1 MKINKYNISKEG
13 GSDARQVQGG
23 TFISNISNKDAEV
36 TDEAQRLKETHLIF
50 GQPFNGSQDVS
61 GDISNAQNINASGG
75 DLTIKQEVD
84 DEGVNGGNIIVDGN
98 INAGG
103 NVSGSK
109 FIGDVEADWI
119 SASEGDIALINANN
133 INVGGSVTIE
143 DKLKIQELE
152 VYTDEDG
159 ALFSGASQY
168 TFDGTINAEE
178 GQFQELETE
187 DLSATNAEITDT
199 LKTNKFEGVLAEIKK
214 LISEDIEV
222 DNLTVKKAAHFFK
235 LIIDEIKSVGG
246 QIIISPTN
254 ASFDKV
260 VASGSDYKCYFRAE
274 DGGKKIDNQFEIE
287 DQVVCQTFN
296 AAEGTS
302 YNTSNKFYWC
312 LVSGVGSEV
321 IDGIDYH
328 YIVLSGSDKDSDS
341 NGVPEEGDKVALLGN
356 RSDTS
361 RQNAIVISAYSAA
374 FLDSGLEA
382 PFIAQYKGI
391 NNYNLSNHRNSIISN
406 GMNMFKGDFVLTSG
420 ESVGGEIAQIK
431 EDANNISLLVQQ
443 PNEINMFEGSD
454 STNFS
459 CWGVSGNITLSNS
472 GTMYTIYNSQYST
485 LKSGKYIL
493 AQMGVNGYLIQKS
506 KYVVTNKSL
515 KLTLSVLFGNGINA
529 ANVGI
534 YDNSGVSLAS
544 TQSLKVG
551 TNTYSFTLSKVPN
564 DTIVLKIYAPSGAVF
579 AFKEEKALME
589 SVPKRISGIEV
600 DVDSITSRVATA
612 EGNIT
617 QVTQKADGLTT
628 RVTSAEGNISQI
640 QQTTN
645 SITSRVTSVEGNV
658 SQLSQKANELS
669 SKITSAEGNIS
680 QIVQNTNQITNRIS
694 NVEGNVSQLS
704 QKANAIESTVSK
716 IQVGGKNLINDSEFT
731 TYGYSNSKWSWT
743 NADCNA
749 SFGYL
754 GQNGLYAANSPSN
767 NGAEGYLNIGYQSL
781 KNKLKPDTYYTFSF
795 YAKGTEGSSV
805 ENDGTKYNFKARVT
819 TYVYPNVGSELADNA
834 HTFALTSEWK
844 RYSYTFRTTSNLNVE
859 ANHGCLFRLVKT
871 VENGTTYY
879 SDAYVCMPKIEE
891 GTMATDWESNADDMK
906 SYITQKADS
915 IESKIVTEDTI
926 NSKISQSKSNIKAEV
941 FNDLN
946 ESTGIDI
953 ASGTIT
959 LNANKTVFNGNINMR
974 NSDEGLVVFDNKG
987 NPSVI
992 IQNKQ
997 IPTLANLN
1005 NSTHDYI
1012 TTAEFTKTATNTFA
1026 SASQKVGSARVGD
1039 TIVVEGGGFYFCY
1052 KNSSNVINAIPL
1064 SSTSYV
1070 EYYYTLKNTTTN
1082 KTTTSSTKKL
1092 TSTTSA
1098 LEGGFLE
1105 SFTHTVTEEGNFEVV
1120 LNLKHINPTTTYS
1133 TYHIVWGYY
1142 LDKNVSQYTQLG
1154 TNGLVSVQ
1162 DQYKYLYFGNE
1173 GFEARMSYYNGFRV
1187 TKNYCQQVIADYND
1201 KTLWGSLAS
1210 MVRVAVNPQTTSM
1223 AVSTGGTSQGT
1234 KNVVRA
1240 DADYYGVDNF
1250 IFKSLSS
1257 EVWVKLPTALI
1268 QYEGANYYLG
1278 VGRVVRVKNLT
1289 SQKCYVYIS
1298 DSGYKIYDKT
1308 GTSGSYYINIGNGSA
1323 EFVWDGS
1330 EWVRMY

>member
-1 MKINKYNISKEG
+1 MKINKYNVSKEG
-13 GSDARQVQGG
+13 GSDARQVQSG
-23 TFISNISNKDAEV
+23 TLINSISNKDAEV
-36 TDEAQRLKETHLIF
+36 SDEAQRLKETHLIF

-61 GDISNAQNINASGG
+61 GDISNAQNITASGG
-75 DLTIKQEVD
+75 DLTIIQETD
-84 DEGVNGGNIIVDGN
+84 DEGVNGGNIIADGN
-98 INAGG
+98 ILAGG

-109 FIGDVEADWI
+109 FIGDVEADLV

-133 INVGGSVTIE
+133 INVGGIVAIE
-143 DKLKIQELE
+143 DKLRLKGANELDM
-152 VYTDEDG
+152 YTDEDG
-159 ALFSGASQY
+159 TWFEGGLNY
-168 TFDGTINAEE
+168 WFDGSVNA
-178 GQFQELETE
+178 TE
-187 DLSATNAEITDT
+187 VIADDIQTEHIQATNADVLDT
-199 LKTNKFEGVLAEIKK
+199 LDTNNLKGVLAEISKI
-214 LISEDIEV
+214 ISENIEV

-254 ASFDKV
+254 ATFDKV
-260 VASGSDYKCYFRAE
+260 VMNGSDFKCYFRAE
-274 DGGKKIDNQFEIE
+274 EGEKKIDNQFELD

-302 YNTSNKFYWC
+302 YNASNKFYWR
-312 LVSGVGSEV
+312 LVVGKGSEEV
-321 IDGIDYH
+321 DGVKYH
-328 YIVLSGSDKDSDS
+328 YIILSDSDKDIDC
-341 NGVPEEGDKVALLGN
+341 NGVPEDGDKVALLGN
-356 RSDTS
+356 RTDTS
-361 RQNAIVISAYSAA
+361 RQNAIIISAYSAA
-374 FLDSGLEA
+374 FLDNGIEP
-382 PFIAQYKGI
+382 PFIVQYKGI
-391 NNYNLSNHRNSIISN
+391 SNYNLSTRRNSVISN
-406 GMNMFKGDFVLTSG
+406 GLNLFKGDFILTSG
-420 ESVGGEIAQIK
+420 EDVSGQMAEIKQV
-431 EDANNISLLVQQ
+431 ANDISLLVQEPTQVNIFESSDGNNYGCWQ
-443 PNEINMFEGSD
+443 PYGTSSISKKYNTDNVLVLGGASGGYILQPSKYYITTNKLKVSLNVSELQGLASYYKIEIANKSGTSI
-454 STNFS
+454 SNTYNL
-459 CWGVSGNITLSNS
+459 VSGNGS
-472 GTMYTIYNSQYST
+472 YNFT
-485 LKSGKYIL
+485 LKSIPNDI
-493 AQMGVNGYLIQKS
+493 VYLKIT
-506 KYVVTNKSL
+506 V
-515 KLTLSVLFGNGINA
+515 A
-529 ANVGI
+529 ANARCAFKNEISYIGSVP
-534 YDNSGVSLAS
+534 NRLAS
-544 TQSLKVG
+544 
-551 TNTYSFTLSKVPN
+551 
-564 DTIVLKIYAPSGAVF
+564 
-579 AFKEEKALME
+579 
-589 SVPKRISGIEV
+589 IEV
-600 DVDSITSRVATA
+600 DVDSITSRVSTA
-612 EGNIT
+612 EGNIAE
-617 QVTQKADGLTT
+617 VTQKADGLTT
-628 RVTSAEGNISQI
+628 KVANAEGNIAQI

-669 SKITSAEGNIS
+669 SRVSSAEGNIS

-694 NVEGNVSQLS
+694 NVEGDVSQLS
-704 QKANAIESTVSK
+704 LFADTLESSIAK
-716 IQVGGKNLINDSEFT
+716 IQVGGKNLINDSEFS
-731 TYGYSNSKWSWT
+731 TYGYTSSKWSYT
-743 NADCNA
+743 NASCNA
-749 SFGYL
+749 GFGYL
-754 GQNGLYAANSPSN
+754 GQNGLYAGNSPSN

-795 YAKGTEGSSV
+795 YAKGSEGSSV
-805 ENDGTKYNFKARVT
+805 ENDGTSYRFKARVT
-819 TYVYPNVGSELADNA
+819 TYVYPNVGSEVADNA

-844 RYSYTFRTTSNLNVE
+844 RYSYTFKTTSNLNVE
-859 ANHGCLFRLVKT
+859 ANHGCLFRLLKT

-879 SDAYVCMPKIEE
+879 SDAFVCMPKIEE
-891 GTMATDWESNADDMK
+891 GTMATDWETNADDMK
-906 SYITQKADS
+906 SYITQKADL
-915 IESKIVTEDTI
+915 IESKIVSEDTI

-941 FNDLN
+941 YNDLN

-997 IPTLANLN
+997 IPTLSNLN

-1012 TTAEFTKTATNTFA
+1012 STGDFTKTATNTFA
-1026 SASQKVGSARVGD
+1026 SASQKVGSAKVGD

-1064 SSTSYV
+1064 SSTSYL

-1082 KTTTSSTKKL
+1082 KTTTSSTKKI
-1092 TSTTSA
+1092 TSTTSD
-1098 LEGGFLE
+1098 LEGAYLE